1 MLDMAEDN
9 KYDIQNID
17 LSDDYYK
24 IEQSLIRNK
33 YKLTDKDGEVVLR
46 GKQGMFRMKE
56 KFPFVNGDGEEA
68 FTVKAQGIMDV
79 AGNYTLSDAVSDEPV
94 VVLDEDLTFLSENWR
109 IRDPETE
116 EILASIRSK
125 NKVISALRHL
135 SNLANIAPNKYE
147 IFDANDEKV
156 GEVAGELSL
165 KDTYKVTVDKS
176 SDVPREAVM
185 AVACVIDALENK

>member
-1 MLDMAEDN
+1 MAN
-9 KYDIQNID
+9 NSKYDIHNVD
-17 LSDDYYK
+17 LSDDHYM

-33 YKLTDKDGEVVLR
+33 YKLTDKDDNTVLR
-46 GKQGMFRMKE
+46 GKQGMFKMKE
-56 KFPFVNGDGEEA
+56 EFPFVNGDGEEA

-79 AGNYTLSDAVSDEPV
+79 AGNYTLFDAESDDAV
-94 VVLDEDLTFLSENWR
+94 VVLDEDLSFLTEKWR

-116 EILASIRSK
+116 EVLASIRSK
-125 NKVISALRHL
+125 NKVLSALRHL
-135 SNLANIAPNKYE
+135 SDLANIAPNKYE
-147 IFDANDEKV
+147 IFDANDKKV

-165 KDTYKVTVDKS
+165 RDTYKVTIDRS

>member
-1 MLDMAEDN
+1 MAN
-9 KYDIQNID
+9 NSKYDIHNVD
-17 LSDDYYK
+17 LSDDHYM

-33 YKLTDKDGEVVLR
+33 YKLTDEDDNTVLR
-46 GKQGMFRMKE
+46 GKQGMFKMKE
-56 KFPFVNGDGEEA
+56 EFPFVNGDGEEA

-79 AGNYTLSDAVSDEPV
+79 AGNYTLFDAESDDAV
-94 VVLDEDLTFLSENWR
+94 VVLDEDLSFLTEKWR

-116 EILASIRSK
+116 EVLASIRSK
-125 NKVISALRHL
+125 NKVLSALRHL
-135 SNLANIAPNKYE
+135 SDLANIAPNKYE
-147 IFDANDEKV
+147 IFDANDKKV

-165 KDTYKVTVDKS
+165 RDTYKVTIDRS

>member
-1 MLDMAEDN
+1 MAN
-9 KYDIQNID
+9 NRKYDIHNVD
-17 LSDDYYK
+17 LSDDHYM

-33 YKLTDKDGEVVLR
+33 YKLTDEDDNTVLR
-46 GKQGMFRMKE
+46 GKQGMFKMKE
-56 KFPFVNGDGEEA
+56 EFPFVNGDGEEA

-79 AGNYTLSDAVSDEPV
+79 AGNYTLFDAESDDAV
-94 VVLDEDLTFLSENWR
+94 VVLDEDLSFLTEKWR

-116 EILASIRSK
+116 EVLASIRSK
-125 NKVISALRHL
+125 NKVLSALRHL
-135 SNLANIAPNKYE
+135 SDLANIAPNKYE
-147 IFDANDEKV
+147 IFDANDKKV

-165 KDTYKVTVDKS
+165 RDTYKVTIDRS

>member
-1 MLDMAEDN
+1 MAN
-9 KYDIQNID
+9 NSKYDIHNVD
-17 LSDDYYK
+17 LSDDHYM

-33 YKLTDKDGEVVLR
+33 YKLTDKDDNTVLR
-46 GKQGMFRMKE
+46 GKQGMFKMKE
-56 KFPFVNGDGEEA
+56 EFPFVNGDGEEA

-79 AGNYTLSDAVSDEPV
+79 AGNYTLFDAESDDAV
-94 VVLDEDLTFLSENWR
+94 VVLDEDLSFLTEKWR

-116 EILASIRSK
+116 EVLASIRSK
-125 NKVISALRHL
+125 NKVLSALRHL
-135 SNLANIAPNKYE
+135 SDLANIAPNKYE
-147 IFDANDEKV
+147 IFDANDRKV

-165 KDTYKVTVDKS
+165 RDTYKVTIDRS